1 MDDRLP
7 LPTADRDAS
16 SPPDIRQLVADHH
29 AALYRYA
36 FRLSG
41 AVHDAEDLTQQTF
54 LIAHG
59 KLEQVRTAACIRS
72 WLYAV
77 LRNAFL
83 RQFRRGPPL
92 LAADCD
98 LDLNDLPDD
107 ALAES
112 EVDGERLRA
121 ALSELP
127 DEFRVV
133 LLMFYFEEKS
143 YREIAAALE
152 LPLGTVMS
160 RLSRAK
166 GHLRFRL
173 FEPECQ
179 PAGSQ
184 AGPAAAGRRERHDG
198 NA

>member
-7 LPTADRDAS
+7 LPTAGGDPPS
-16 SPPDIRQLVADHH
+16 PDIRQLVADHH

-36 FRLSG
+36 LHLSG
-41 AVHDAEDLTQQTF
+41 SVHDAEDLTQQAF
-54 LIAHG
+54 LVAQT
-59 KLEQVRTAACIRS
+59 KLDQVRTAACIRS

-83 RQFRRGPPL
+83 RQFRRGPPV
-92 LAADCD
+92 LAADYD
-98 LDLNDLPDD
+98 LDLNDIPDD
-107 ALAES
+107 ALAET
-112 EVDGERLRA
+112 EVDGERLRI
-121 ALSELP
+121 ALSGLP

-179 PAGSQ
+179 PAGSP
-184 AGPAAAGRRERHDG
+184 AGSGAAGRRERQGGD
-198 NA
+198 A